1 MAEDS
6 TQAEDKLSLEAQLQF
21 AVRAIEADPHLRV
34 LVRYFLANCS
44 VMPQASVFD
53 LNPVQNAYNQGV
65 QAAGLMFANLLTS
78 VEPRLV
84 PTLTLE
90 ELTQNEPE

>member
-1 MAEDS
+1 MADDS
-6 TQAEDKLSLEAQLQF
+6 NKEEAQIDLATHLQF
-21 AVRAIEADPHLRV
+21 AVRSIEEDQHLRV
-34 LVRYFLANCS
+34 LVRYFLSFCR
-44 VMPQASVFD
+44 VLPVGSVFD

-65 QAAGLMFANLLTS
+65 QAAGMEFANILTS

-90 ELTQNEPE
+90 ELTENEK

>member
-6 TQAEDKLSLEAQLQF
+6 TQADDEVSLEAHLQF

-34 LVRYFLANCS
+34 LVRYFLTGCFVLPA
-44 VMPQASVFD
+44 ASVFD

-65 QAAGLMFANLLTS
+65 QAAGLTFASILTS

-90 ELTQNEPE
+90 ELTQDEPE

>member
-1 MAEDS
+1 MADDS
-6 TQAEDKLSLEAQLQF
+6 TKEEKLSLEAHLQF

-34 LVRYFLANCS
+34 LVRHFFYFCRVLPPS
-44 VMPQASVFD
+44 SVFD

-65 QAAGLMFANLLTS
+65 QAAGLELANILTS

-84 PTLTLE
+84 PTLMLE
-90 ELTQNEPE
+90 ELTEDEN